1 MQKGIF
7 SVIFLSL
14 ILSILFTSCG
24 EDENSVTTPP
34 PGGGGFTLSGT
45 ISGYPGGSVIAKAKI
60 TKFVPPDSFF
70 VGTDTVDNNAQ
81 LSMSLVT
88 PPTDFLI
95 PIIVPSGI
103 TVSDT
108 TATIT
113 TFAELGAYNF
123 SGSVI
128 AKIRKKN
135 FQDTNIVEGS
145 FLVQY
150 IFSTKAVTVIGS
162 DTVINLNDTNISAYN
177 LNLLAGWNTIS
188 IRLTTLRPNFQ
199 LTDFV
204 SGELTGAAW
213 RYETSLIRRF
223 NVLNQ

>member
-1 MQKGIF
+1 
-7 SVIFLSL
+7 
-14 ILSILFTSCG
+14 
-24 EDENSVTTPP
+24 
-34 PGGGGFTLSGT
+34 
-45 ISGYPGGSVIAKAKI
+45 
-60 TKFVPPDSFF
+60 
-70 VGTDTVDNNAQ
+70 
-81 LSMSLVT
+81 
-88 PPTDFLI
+88 
-95 PIIVPSGI
+95 
-103 TVSDT
+103 
-108 TATIT
+108 
-113 TFAELGAYNF
+113 LGAYNF